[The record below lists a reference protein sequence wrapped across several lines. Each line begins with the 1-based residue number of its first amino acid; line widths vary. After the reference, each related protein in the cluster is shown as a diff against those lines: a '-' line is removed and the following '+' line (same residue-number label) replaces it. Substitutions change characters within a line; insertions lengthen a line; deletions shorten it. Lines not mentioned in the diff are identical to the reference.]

1 MKINRS
7 ADMAIFGFAIAMLIL
22 LSGCASMGTR
32 LEPPDVTLVRID
44 PLPSTAFEQRFEI
57 EVRIVNP
64 NNVPLRGDGLDV
76 TIELNGKRLT
86 RALSPDNFTI
96 PRLGDGTVRLTGTT
110 TLLDLFRQAVSLPE
124 DGRLDYRL
132 VGRVSLADSLGWL
145 KFSREGSLLSSEDSS
160 F

>member
-1 MKINRS
+1 MKS
-7 ADMAIFGFAIAMLIL
+7 GHFSGGFVFGLFALMFLTL
-22 LSGCASMGTR
+22 GGCASMGTR
-32 LEPPDVTLVRID
+32 LEPPDVTLVRIE

-64 NNVPLRGDGLDV
+64 NDVPLSGDGIDI

-86 RALSPDNFTI
+86 RALSPDAFTI
-96 PRLGDGTVRLTGTT
+96 PRLGDDTVRLTGTT
-110 TLLDLFRQAVSLPE
+110 TLLDLFRQAVSLPA

-145 KFSREGSLLSSEDSS
+145 RFTREGSLAAQDAV

>member
-7 ADMAIFGFAIAMLIL
+7 ANRAAFGVAIAMLL
-22 LSGCASMGTR
+22 ALGGCASMGTR
-32 LEPPDVTLVRID
+32 LEPPDVTLVRIE
-44 PLPSTAFEQRFEI
+44 PLPSTALEQRFEI

-64 NNVPLRGDGLDV
+64 NNVPLSGDGLDI

-96 PRLGDGTVRLTGTT
+96 PRLGDDTVRLTGTT
-110 TLLDLFRQAVSLPE
+110 TLFDLFRQAVSLPE

-145 KFSREGSLLSSEDSS
+145 KFSREGSLMPENAS

>member
-7 ADMAIFGFAIAMLIL
+7 TNLALLGFAITLLIGL
-22 LSGCASMGTR
+22 GGCASMGTR
-32 LEPPDVTLVRID
+32 LEPPDVTLVRIN

-64 NNVPLRGDGLDV
+64 NDVPLRGDGLDI

-96 PRLGDGTVRLTGTT
+96 PRLSDDTVLLTGTT

-124 DGRLDYRL
+124 DGQLEYRL

-145 KFSREGSLLSSEDSS
+145 KFSREGSLLPEDAA

>member
-1 MKINRS
+1 
-7 ADMAIFGFAIAMLIL
+7 
-22 LSGCASMGTR
+22 MGTR
-32 LEPPDVTLVRID
+32 LEPPDVTLVSIN

-64 NNVPLRGDGLDV
+64 NNVPLSGDGLDI

-86 RALSPDNFTI
+86 RALSPNNFTI
-96 PRLGDGTVRLTGTT
+96 PRLGDDTVRLTGTT

-124 DGRLDYRL
+124 DRRLDYRL

-145 KFSREGSLLSSEDSS
+145 KFYREGSLMPEDAS

>member
-7 ADMAIFGFAIAMLIL
+7 ANMAVLGFAIAMLISL
-22 LSGCASMGTR
+22 GGCASMGTR

-57 EVRIVNP
+57 EVRILNP
-64 NNVPLRGDGLDV
+64 NDVPLRGDGLDI

-86 RALSPDNFTI
+86 RALSPNSFTI
-96 PRLGDGTVRLTGTT
+96 PRLGDDTVRLTGTT
-110 TLLDLFRQAVSLPE
+110 TLLDLFRQAISLPE

-132 VGRVSLADSLGWL
+132 VGRVSLADSVGWL
-145 KFSREGSLLSSEDSS
+145 KFSREGSLLSEDSS